1 MMDLKPVQWVK
12 HVVTHPFEGF
22 EDMRWKKSG
31 SLKIAFF
38 IVFLLFL
45 SLIAKERLYGFQFHS
60 SYNKTF
66 NIIPYIARSIII
78 FTAWVISNRA
88 VGTFLDGEGTM
99 KNICIYSAYALV
111 PYVSQNFINTF
122 LSHFLIRDE
131 FVFMRAIEIIG
142 ICWTSLLLF
151 SSVKSVHQ
159 YTFRKTVF
167 AIILVIVSMMIM
179 LVLLV
184 LFLSLI
190 QQIYNFILTVY
201 TEISYRVRV

>member
-1 MMDLKPVQWVK
+1 MIDLKSVQWIRHIVI
-12 HVVTHPFEGF
+12 HPFEGF
-22 EDMRWKKSG
+22 ENMRWKKSG
-31 SLKIAFF
+31 SLKTAFF
-38 IVFLLFL
+38 IIFLLFL

-60 SYNKTF
+60 SYDKTF
-66 NIIPYIARSIII
+66 NIIPYIAGSIII
-78 FTAWVISNRA
+78 FITWVIGNWA
-88 VGTFLDGEGTM
+88 VCTLLDGEGTM

-111 PYVSQNFINTF
+111 PYIAQNFINTV
-122 LSHFLIRDE
+122 LSHLLIRDE
-131 FVFMRAIEIIG
+131 FVFMQAIEIIG
-142 ICWTSLLLF
+142 VCWTALLLF

-167 AIILVIVSMMIM
+167 AIILITAAMIIM
-179 LVLLV
+179 LILLV

>member
-1 MMDLKPVQWVK
+1 MMDLKPVQWLK

-45 SLIAKERLYGFQFHS
+45 SLIARERLYGFQFYS
-60 SYNKTF
+60 SYDKTF
-66 NIIPYIARSIII
+66 NIIPYIAGSIII
-78 FTAWVISNRA
+78 FTAWVIGNWA
-88 VGTFLDGEGTM
+88 VCTFLDGEGTM

-111 PYVSQNFINTF
+111 PYIAQNFINTV
-122 LSHFLIRDE
+122 LSHLLIRDE
-131 FVFMRAIEIIG
+131 FVFMQAIEIIG
-142 ICWTSLLLF
+142 ICWTALLLF
-151 SSVKSVHQ
+151 SAVKSVHQ
-159 YTFRKTVF
+159 YTFGKTVL
-167 AIILVIVSMMIM
+167 AIILIIVSMIIM
-179 LVLLV
+179 LILLV

>member
-1 MMDLKPVQWVK
+1 MIDLKPVQWVR
-12 HVVTHPFEGF
+12 HIVIHPFEGF
-22 EDMRWKKSG
+22 ENMRWKKSG
-31 SLKIAFF
+31 SLKTAFF

-60 SYNKTF
+60 SYDKTF
-66 NIIPYIARSIII
+66 NIIPYIAGSIII
-78 FTAWVISNRA
+78 FTAWVIGNWA
-88 VGTFLDGEGTM
+88 VCTLLDGEGTM

-111 PYVSQNFINTF
+111 PYIAQNFINTV
-122 LSHFLIRDE
+122 LSHLLIRDE
-131 FVFMRAIEIIG
+131 FVFMQAIEVIG
-142 ICWTSLLLF
+142 ICWTVLLLF

-167 AIILVIVSMMIM
+167 AVILITAAMIIM
-179 LVLLV
+179 LILLV